1 MVGNASQAHDVAHPH
16 IGLGHAVLL
25 DESHAAGELLFA
37 IRAISRPSRVTR
49 PASGRRRP
57 ARTRSSEDLP
67 QPLGPS
73 SPTVSPRG
81 TRSETLLTMTFCLPS
96 GDIFSANTHHLFLE
110 R

>member
-1 MVGNASQAHDVAHPH
+1 M
-16 IGLGHAVLL
+16 LL

-37 IRAISRPSRVTR
+37 IRAISAVEGDATCIR
-49 PASGRRRP
+49 RRRP